1 MRKSRVRARA
11 RQATHRQVGEISTED
26 TRDVV
31 RRVVLPFPIERF
43 AILESYPV
51 DNRAGRVEKG
61 NTNSGRSLE
70 DRLELAHAL
79 VRPVDTECTFYF
91 GRYAAAAAGHTRQL
105 RHPLADPKKDWFRS
119 PFSFKN
125 KPLYMSDGHP

>member
-26 TRDVV
+26 TRDVM
-31 RRVVLPFPIERF
+31 RRIVLPFPIERL
-43 AILESYPV
+43 AILESCPV
-51 DNRAGRVEKG
+51 DNRAGRGEKG

-79 VRPVDTECTFYF
+79 VRPVDAECTFYF
-91 GRYAAAAAGHTRQL
+91 GRYAAAAAGHTRRV
-105 RHPLADPKKDWFRS
+105 RHPPADPKENCFDS

-125 KPLYMSDGHP
+125 KPLYVSDGHR